1 MNEIIDKLVNLFIK
15 YDDVI
20 NSLADNIYHNT
31 DEDDIEIIKINIRL
45 KYWNLLLANK
55 RTLYDIES
63 DLWLPD
69 KRDDWYP
76 DYLIRKLGL

>member
-1 MNEIIDKLVNLFIK
+1 MKMQKIIDKLINLFIK

-31 DEDDIEIIKINIRL
+31 NEDDIEIIKINIRL

-55 RTLYDIES
+55 TTLADIES
-63 DLWLPD
+63 DLWLSEITYD
-69 KRDDWYP
+69 
-76 DYLIRKLGL
+76 

>member
-1 MNEIIDKLVNLFIK
+1 MQKIIDKLINLFIK

-31 DEDDIEIIKINIRL
+31 NEDNIEIIKINIRL

-55 RTLYDIES
+55 TTLADIES
-63 DLWLPD
+63 DLWLSEITYD
-69 KRDDWYP
+69 
-76 DYLIRKLGL
+76 

>member
-1 MNEIIDKLVNLFIK
+1 MKMQKIIDKLINLFIK

-31 DEDDIEIIKINIRL
+31 NEDNIEIIKINIRL

-55 RTLYDIES
+55 TTLADIES
-63 DLWLPD
+63 DLWLSEITYD
-69 KRDDWYP
+69 
-76 DYLIRKLGL
+76 